1 MSTPAY
7 NTDNVINTNT
17 RAELVLIRSAEA
29 APYLTVGSKNYCKDQ
44 LVGKR
49 NGQSY
54 EFVIRDAGEY
64 VEGMD
69 ISSTG
74 SDDVIERKVTKK
86 IKIGNVKVNT
96 NLLEKVTDT
105 NWDKEIAEPYGEK
118 VAKGLVQSVLADD
131 IGRQNVAFVGT
142 GWLPLF
148 KASNYLESVS
158 SESQYAF
165 IDPMIDSIMQSS
177 GKAYTPAGDVEPR
190 FQKGLKGMVGQAE
203 VRAQQ
208 GMPTIE
214 ISADLA
220 TELAAAKV
228 TSYTDNSDGTATLAL
243 SGVTKVIPAGTPLFI
258 KGVYATDLVG
268 VKTSALKAFI
278 AIEDAT
284 AGSVKIR
291 AVDFSGHGTREA
303 CDVNGDNINPA
314 SDLANLDLVNT
325 IKEGIYFTGIFRVN
339 GAMEFDALPELD
351 WSNAESRVTSPDG
364 ITLHEGRAVDV
375 FAGTNK
381 PRWAIAAVAGI
392 VESRGCAYVCIK
404 DNTANLVSL

>member
-1 MSTPAY
+1 MA
-7 NTDNVINTNT
+7 NDIKTNR

-69 ISSTG
+69 ISNVG
-74 SDDVIERKVTKK
+74 SEDVIERKVTKN

-96 NLLEKVTDT
+96 NLLEKVTDL

-131 IGRQNVAFVGT
+131 IGLQNTAFVGT

-148 KASNYLESVS
+148 KASNYLESIS

-165 IDPMIDSIMQSS
+165 VDPMVESIMQSS
-177 GKAYTPAGDVEPR
+177 GRGFTPAGDVEPR

-208 GMPTIE
+208 GMPTLE
-214 ISADLA
+214 ISD
-220 TELAAAKV
+220 ELAAELASATV
-228 TSYTDNSDGTATLAL
+228 TSYATGTDYDTLTL
-243 SGVTKVIPAGTPLFI
+243 NGVTEDIPAGTPLFI
-258 KGVYATDLVG
+258 AGVYATDMVG

-278 AIEDAT
+278 AIEDST
-284 AGSVKIR
+284 SGSVKVR
-291 AVDFSGHGTREA
+291 KTDFVGNGTREA
-303 CDVNGDNINPA
+303 CDIDGDNIVL
-314 SDLANLDLVNT
+314 SDLASKKLANP
-325 IKEGIYFTGIFRVN
+325 IKAGIYFTGIFRVN

-381 PRWAIAAVAGI
+381 TRWAIAAVAGI
-392 VESRGCAYVCIK
+392 VEPRGCAYVCIK
-404 DNTANLVSL
+404 DNTANLIAQ

>member
-1 MSTPAY
+1 MA
-7 NTDNVINTNT
+7 NDIKTNR

-69 ISSTG
+69 ISNVG
-74 SDDVIERKVTKK
+74 SEDVIERKVAKN

-96 NLLEKVTDT
+96 NLLEKVTDL

-131 IGRQNVAFVGT
+131 IGLQNTAFVGT

-148 KASNYLESVS
+148 KASNYLESIS

-165 IDPMIDSIMQSS
+165 VDPMVESIMQSS
-177 GKAYTPAGDVEPR
+177 GRGFTPAGDVEPR

-208 GMPTIE
+208 GMPTLE
-214 ISADLA
+214 ISD
-220 TELAAAKV
+220 ELAAELASATV
-228 TSYTDNSDGTATLAL
+228 ASGTAGKEYDTLTL
-243 SGVTKVIPAGTPLFI
+243 TGVTKVIPAGTPLFI
-258 KGVYATDLVG
+258 DGVYATDMVG

-284 AGSVKIR
+284 GGKVKVR
-291 AVDFSGHGTREA
+291 KSDFVGNGTREA
-303 CDVNGDNINPA
+303 CDIDGNNIVLSALA
-314 SDLANLDLVNT
+314 SKKLANP
-325 IKEGIYFTGIFRVN
+325 IKAGIYFTGIFRVN

-381 PRWAIAAVAGI
+381 TRWAIAAVAGI
-392 VESRGCAYVCIK
+392 VEPRGCAYVCIK
-404 DNTANLVSL
+404 DNTANLIAQ

>member
-1 MSTPAY
+1 MA
-7 NTDNVINTNT
+7 NDIKTNR

-69 ISSTG
+69 ITNVG
-74 SDDVIERKVTKK
+74 SEDVIERKVTKN

-96 NLLEKVTDT
+96 NLLEKVTDL

-131 IGRQNVAFVGT
+131 IGLQNTAFVGT

-148 KASNYLESVS
+148 KASNYLESIS

-165 IDPMIDSIMQSS
+165 VDPMVESIMQSS
-177 GKAYTPAGDVEPR
+177 GRGFTPAGDVEPR

-208 GMPTIE
+208 GMPTLE
-214 ISADLA
+214 ISD
-220 TELAAAKV
+220 ELAAELASATV
-228 TSYTDNSDGTATLAL
+228 TSYATGTDYDTLTL
-243 SGVTKVIPAGTPLFI
+243 NGVTESIPAGTPLFI
-258 KGVYATDLVG
+258 AGVYATDMVG

-284 AGSVKIR
+284 AGSVKVR
-291 AVDFSGHGTREA
+291 KTDFVGNGTREA
-303 CDVNGDNINPA
+303 CDIDGDNIVL
-314 SDLANLDLVNT
+314 SDLASKKLANP
-325 IKEGIYFTGIFRVN
+325 IKAGIYFTGIFRVN

-381 PRWAIAAVAGI
+381 TRWAIAAVAGI
-392 VESRGCAYVCIK
+392 VEPRGCAYVCIK
-404 DNTANLVSL
+404 DNTANLIAQ

>member
-7 NTDNVINTNT
+7 NTNNVINTNT

-69 ISSTG
+69 ISSEG

-214 ISADLA
+214 ISAALA
-220 TELAAAKV
+220 SELAAAKV
-228 TSYTDNSDGTATLAL
+228 TSYTDNGDDTATLVL
-243 SGVTKVIPAGTPLFI
+243 SGVTADIPAGTPLFI

-278 AIEDAT
+278 AIEDAKN
-284 AGSVKIR
+284 GSVKIR

-303 CDVNGDNINPA
+303 CDINGDNINPTA
-314 SDLANLDLVNT
+314 LANLDIVNS
-325 IKEGIYFTGIFRVN
+325 IKEGIYFTGIFRVD

-381 PRWAIAAVAGI
+381 TRWAIAAVAGI
-392 VESRGCAYVCIK
+392 VEPRAVAYVCIK
-404 DNTANLVSL
+404 DNTANLVSM

>member
-1 MSTPAY
+1 MA
-7 NTDNVINTNT
+7 NDIKTNK

-69 ISSTG
+69 ISAVG
-74 SDDVIERKVTKK
+74 SEDVIERKVTKS

-96 NLLEKVTDT
+96 NLLEKVTDL
-105 NWDKEIAEPYGEK
+105 NWDKEIAQPYGEK
-118 VAKGLVQSVLADD
+118 VAKGLVQSVLTDD
-131 IGRQNVAFVGT
+131 IGLQNTAFVGT

-148 KASNYLESVS
+148 KASNYLESIS
-158 SESQYAF
+158 SEPQFAF
-165 IDPMIDSIMQSS
+165 VDPMVESIMQSS
-177 GKAYTPAGDVEPR
+177 GKGFTPAGDVEPR

-214 ISADLA
+214 ISEDLA
-220 TELAAAKV
+220 AELA
-228 TSYTDNSDGTATLAL
+228 TATVTTYATGDTYDTLTL
-243 SGVTKVIPAGTPLFI
+243 SGVTEDIPAGTPLFI
-258 KGVYATDLVG
+258 AGVYATDMVG

-284 AGSVKIR
+284 SGSVKVR
-291 AVDFSGHGTREA
+291 KTDFVGNGTREA
-303 CDVNGDNINPA
+303 CDIDGDNIA
-314 SDLANLDLVNT
+314 LADLATKKLANP
-325 IKEGIYFTGIFRVN
+325 IKAGVYFTGIFRVN
-339 GAMEFDALPELD
+339 GAFEFDALPELD

-381 PRWAIAAVAGI
+381 TRWAIAAVAGI
-392 VESRGCAYVCIK
+392 VEPRGCAYVCIK
-404 DNTANLVSL
+404 DNTANLVSM

>member
-1 MSTPAY
+1 MA
-7 NTDNVINTNT
+7 NDIKTNK

-69 ISSTG
+69 ISATG
-74 SDDVIERKVTKK
+74 SEDVIERKVTKS

-96 NLLEKVTDT
+96 NLLEKVTDL
-105 NWDKEIAEPYGEK
+105 NWDKEIAQPYGEK
-118 VAKGLVQSVLADD
+118 VAKGLVQSVLTDD
-131 IGRQNVAFVGT
+131 IGLQNTAFVGT

-148 KASNYLESVS
+148 KASNYLESIS
-158 SESQYAF
+158 SEPQFAF
-165 IDPMIDSIMQSS
+165 VDPMVESIMQSS
-177 GKAYTPAGDVEPR
+177 GKGFTPAGDVEPR

-214 ISADLA
+214 ISEDLA
-220 TELAAAKV
+220 AELASATV
-228 TSYTDNSDGTATLAL
+228 TSYATGDEYDTLTL
-243 SGVTKVIPAGTPLFI
+243 NGVTADIPAGTPLFI
-258 KGVYATDLVG
+258 AGVYATDMVG

-284 AGSVKIR
+284 SGAVKVR
-291 AVDFSGHGTREA
+291 KTDFVGNGTREA
-303 CDVNGDNINPA
+303 CDIDGDNIVL
-314 SDLANLDLVNT
+314 SDLTTKKLANP
-325 IKEGIYFTGIFRVN
+325 IKAGVYFTGIFRVN
-339 GAMEFDALPELD
+339 GAFEFDALPELD

-381 PRWAIAAVAGI
+381 TRWAIAAVAGI
-392 VESRGCAYVCIK
+392 VEPRGCAYVCIK
-404 DNTANLVSL
+404 DNTANLVSM

>member
-1 MSTPAY
+1 MA
-7 NTDNVINTNT
+7 NDIKTNR

-69 ISSTG
+69 ISNVG
-74 SDDVIERKVTKK
+74 SEDVIERKVTKN

-96 NLLEKVTDT
+96 NLLEKVTDL

-131 IGRQNVAFVGT
+131 IGLQNTAFVGT

-148 KASNYLESVS
+148 KASNYLESIS

-165 IDPMIDSIMQSS
+165 VDPMVESIMQSS
-177 GKAYTPAGDVEPR
+177 GRGFTPAGDVEPR

-208 GMPTIE
+208 GMPTLE
-214 ISADLA
+214 ISEDLA
-220 TELAAAKV
+220 AELASATV
-228 TSYTDNSDGTATLAL
+228 TSYATGTDYDTLTL
-243 SGVTKVIPAGTPLFI
+243 NGVTEDIPAGTPLFI
-258 KGVYATDLVG
+258 AGVYATDMVG

-284 AGSVKIR
+284 SGSVKVR
-291 AVDFSGHGTREA
+291 KTDFVGNGTREA
-303 CDVNGDNINPA
+303 CDIDGDNIVLSELA
-314 SDLANLDLVNT
+314 TKKLANP
-325 IKEGIYFTGIFRVN
+325 IKAGIYFTGIFRVN

-381 PRWAIAAVAGI
+381 TRWAIAAVAGI
-392 VESRGCAYVCIK
+392 VEPRGCAYVCIK
-404 DNTANLVSL
+404 DNTANLIAQ

>member
-1 MSTPAY
+1 MA
-7 NTDNVINTNT
+7 NDIKTNR

-69 ISSTG
+69 ISNTG
-74 SDDVIERKVTKK
+74 SEDVIERKVTKN

-96 NLLEKVTDT
+96 NLLEKVTDL

-131 IGRQNVAFVGT
+131 IGLQNTAFVGN

-148 KASNYLESVS
+148 KASNYLESIS
-158 SESQYAF
+158 SESQFAF
-165 IDPMIDSIMQSS
+165 VDPMVESIMQSS
-177 GKAYTPAGDVEPR
+177 GRGFTPAGDVEPR

-208 GMPTIE
+208 GMPTLE
-214 ISADLA
+214 ISD
-220 TELAAAKV
+220 ELAAELASATV
-228 TSYTDNSDGTATLAL
+228 TSYATGTDYDTLTL
-243 SGVTKVIPAGTPLFI
+243 NGVTESIPAGTPLFI
-258 KGVYATDLVG
+258 AGVYATDMVG

-284 AGSVKIR
+284 AGSVKVR
-291 AVDFSGHGTREA
+291 KTDFVGNGTREA
-303 CDVNGDNINPA
+303 CDIDGDTLA
-314 SDLANLDLVNT
+314 LSDLASKKLANP
-325 IKEGIYFTGIFRVN
+325 IKAGIYFTGIFRVN

-381 PRWAIAAVAGI
+381 TRWAIAAVAGI
-392 VESRGCAYVCIK
+392 VEPRGCAYVCIK
-404 DNTANLVSL
+404 DNTANLIAQ

>member
-1 MSTPAY
+1 MA
-7 NTDNVINTNT
+7 NDIKTNR

-69 ISSTG
+69 ISNTG
-74 SDDVIERKVTKK
+74 SEDVIERKVTKN

-96 NLLEKVTDT
+96 NLLEKVTDL

-131 IGRQNVAFVGT
+131 IGLQNTAFVGN

-148 KASNYLESVS
+148 KASNYLESIS
-158 SESQYAF
+158 SESQFAF
-165 IDPMIDSIMQSS
+165 VDPMVESIMQSS
-177 GKAYTPAGDVEPR
+177 GRGFTPAGDVEPR

-208 GMPTIE
+208 GMPTLE
-214 ISADLA
+214 ISD
-220 TELAAAKV
+220 ELAAELASATV
-228 TSYTDNSDGTATLAL
+228 TSYATGTDYDTLTL
-243 SGVTKVIPAGTPLFI
+243 NGVTESIPAGTPLFI
-258 KGVYATDLVG
+258 AGVYATDMVG

-284 AGSVKIR
+284 AGSVKVR
-291 AVDFSGHGTREA
+291 KTDFVGNGTREA
-303 CDVNGDNINPA
+303 CDIDGDTIA
-314 SDLANLDLVNT
+314 LSDLASKKLANP
-325 IKEGIYFTGIFRVN
+325 IKAGIYFTGIFRVN

-381 PRWAIAAVAGI
+381 TRWAIAAVAGI
-392 VESRGCAYVCIK
+392 VEPRGCAYVCIK
-404 DNTANLVSL
+404 DNTANLIAQ

>member
-1 MSTPAY
+1 MA
-7 NTDNVINTNT
+7 NDIKTNR

-69 ISSTG
+69 ISNVG
-74 SDDVIERKVTKK
+74 SEDVIERKVTKN

-96 NLLEKVTDT
+96 NLLEKVTDV

-131 IGRQNVAFVGT
+131 IGLQNTAFVGN

-148 KASNYLESVS
+148 KASNYLESIS

-165 IDPMIDSIMQSS
+165 VDPMVESIMQSS
-177 GKAYTPAGDVEPR
+177 GRGFTPAGDVEPR

-208 GMPTIE
+208 GMPTLE
-214 ISADLA
+214 ISD
-220 TELAAAKV
+220 ELAAELASATV
-228 TSYTDNSDGTATLAL
+228 TSYATGTDYDTLTL
-243 SGVTKVIPAGTPLFI
+243 NGVTESIPAGTPLFI
-258 KGVYATDLVG
+258 AGVYATDMVG

-284 AGSVKIR
+284 AGSVKVR
-291 AVDFSGHGTREA
+291 KTDFVGNGTREA
-303 CDVNGDNINPA
+303 CEIDGDNIVLSRLA
-314 SDLANLDLVNT
+314 SKKLANP
-325 IKEGIYFTGIFRVN
+325 IKAGIYFTGIFRVN

-381 PRWAIAAVAGI
+381 TRWAIAAVAGI
-392 VESRGCAYVCIK
+392 VEPRGCAYVCIK
-404 DNTANLVSL
+404 DNTANLIAQ

>member
-1 MSTPAY
+1 MA
-7 NTDNVINTNT
+7 NDIKTNR

-69 ISSTG
+69 ISNVG
-74 SDDVIERKVTKK
+74 SEDVIERKVTKN

-96 NLLEKVTDT
+96 NLLEKVTDL

-131 IGRQNVAFVGT
+131 IGLQNTAFVGT

-148 KASNYLESVS
+148 KASNYLESIS

-165 IDPMIDSIMQSS
+165 VDPMVESIMQSS
-177 GKAYTPAGDVEPR
+177 GRGFTPAGDVEPR

-208 GMPTIE
+208 GMPTLE
-214 ISADLA
+214 ISD
-220 TELAAAKV
+220 ELAAELASATV
-228 TSYTDNSDGTATLAL
+228 TSYATGTDYDTLTL
-243 SGVTKVIPAGTPLFI
+243 NGVTEDIPAGTPLFI
-258 KGVYATDLVG
+258 AGVYATDMVG

-284 AGSVKIR
+284 AGSVKVR
-291 AVDFSGHGTREA
+291 KTDFVGNGTREA
-303 CDVNGDNINPA
+303 SDIDGDNIV
-314 SDLANLDLVNT
+314 LANLASKKLANP
-325 IKEGIYFTGIFRVN
+325 IKAGIYFTGIFRVN

-381 PRWAIAAVAGI
+381 TRWAIAAVAGI
-392 VESRGCAYVCIK
+392 VEPRGCAYVCIK
-404 DNTANLVSL
+404 DNTANLIAQ

>member
-1 MSTPAY
+1 MA
-7 NTDNVINTNT
+7 NTINTNKL
-17 RAELVLIRSAEA
+17 AELVLIRSAEA

-69 ISSTG
+69 ISGQG
-74 SDDVIERKVTKK
+74 SEDIIERKVTKS

-96 NLLEKVTDT
+96 NLLEKVTDL
-105 NWDKEIAEPYGEK
+105 NWDKEVAEPYGEK
-118 VAKGLVQSVLADD
+118 VAKGLVSSVLADD
-131 IGRQNVAFVGT
+131 IGLQNTAFVGT

-158 SESQYAF
+158 SEAQYAF
-165 IDPMIDSIMQSS
+165 VDPMIDSIMQSS

-190 FQKGLKGMVGQAE
+190 FQKGLKGMVGQAQ

-208 GMPTIE
+208 GMPTLE
-214 ISADLA
+214 ISEALAAELA
-220 TELAAAKV
+220 TATV
-228 TSYTDNSDGTATLAL
+228 TSYATGTDYDTLTL
-243 SGVTKVIPAGTPLFI
+243 NGVTEVIPAGTPLFI
-258 KGVYATDLVG
+258 AGVYATDMVG

-284 AGSVKIR
+284 SGSVKVR
-291 AVDFSGHGTREA
+291 KADFVGNGTREA
-303 CDVNGDNINPA
+303 CDKDGDDIVLSELA
-314 SDLANLDLVNT
+314 SKKLANP
-325 IKEGIYFTGIFRVN
+325 IKAGIYFTGIFRVN
-339 GAMEFDALPELD
+339 GAFEFDALPELD
-351 WSNAESRVTSPDG
+351 WSNADSRVTSPDG
-364 ITLHEGRAVDV
+364 ITLHTGRAVDV

-381 PRWAIAAVAGI
+381 TRFAIAAVAGI
-392 VESRGCAYVCIK
+392 VEPRGCTYVCIK
-404 DNTANLVSL
+404 DSTANLVSM

>member
-7 NTDNVINTNT
+7 ETSNKINTNT

-29 APYLTVGSKNYCKDQ
+29 APYLTVGSKPYCKDQ

-69 ISSTG
+69 ISNVG
-74 SDDVIERKVTKK
+74 SEDVIERKVTKS

-96 NLLEKVTDT
+96 NLLEKITDA

-131 IGRQNVAFVGT
+131 LGRQNVAFVGT

-158 SESQYAF
+158 SEAQYAF

-190 FQKGLKGMVGQAE
+190 FQKGLKGVVGQAE

-208 GMPTIE
+208 GMPTLE
-214 ISADLA
+214 ISA
-220 TELAAAKV
+220 ELAAELATATV
-228 TSYTDNSDGTATLAL
+228 TSYATGDTYDTLTL
-243 SGVTKVIPAGTPLFI
+243 SGVTEVIPAGTPLFI
-258 KGVYATDLVG
+258 AGVYATDLVG
-268 VKTSALKAFI
+268 VKTSALKTFI

-284 AGSVKIR
+284 AGSVKVR
-291 AVDFSGHGTREA
+291 KTDFVGNGTREA
-303 CDVNGDNINPA
+303 CDIDGDNIV
-314 SDLANLDLVNT
+314 LANLASKKLANPM
-325 IKEGIYFTGIFRVN
+325 KAGIYFTGIFRVN

-381 PRWAIAAVAGI
+381 TRWAIAAVAGI
-392 VESRGCAYVCIK
+392 VEPRGCVYVCIK
-404 DNTANLVSL
+404 DNTANLISM

>member
-1 MSTPAY
+1 MA
-7 NTDNVINTNT
+7 NDIKTNK

-69 ISSTG
+69 ISG
-74 SDDVIERKVTKK
+74 SGSEDVVERKVAKT

-96 NLLEKVTDT
+96 NLLEKVTDL
-105 NWDKEIAEPYGEK
+105 NWDKEIAQPYGEK
-118 VAKGLVQSVLADD
+118 VAKGLVQSVLTDD
-131 IGRQNVAFVGT
+131 IGLQNTAFVGT

-148 KASNYLESVS
+148 KASNYLESIS
-158 SESQYAF
+158 SEPQFAF
-165 IDPMIDSIMQSS
+165 VDPMVESIMQSS
-177 GKAYTPAGDVEPR
+177 GKGFTPAGDVEPR

-203 VRAQQ
+203 VRSQQ

-214 ISADLA
+214 ISEDLA
-220 TELAAAKV
+220 TELVSATV
-228 TSYTDNSDGTATLAL
+228 TSYVAGEQYDTLTL
-243 SGVTKVIPAGTPLFI
+243 DGVTKVIPAGTPLFI
-258 KGVYATDLVG
+258 AGVYATDLVG

-278 AIEDAT
+278 AIEDA
-284 AGSVKIR
+284 ANGVVKVR
-291 AVDFSGHGTREA
+291 KTDFEGNGTREA
-303 CDVNGDNINPA
+303 CDIDGANIGVDNLA
-314 SDLANLDLVNT
+314 TKKLANV
-325 IKEGIYFTGIFRVN
+325 IKAGVYFTGIFRVN
-339 GAMEFDALPELD
+339 GAFEFDALPELD

-381 PRWAIAAVAGI
+381 TRWAIAAVAGI
-392 VESRGCAYVCIK
+392 VEPRGCAYVCIK
-404 DNTANLVSL
+404 DNTANLITQ

>member
-1 MSTPAY
+1 MA
-7 NTDNVINTNT
+7 NEIKTNR

-69 ISSTG
+69 ISGTG
-74 SDDVIERKVTKK
+74 SEDVIERKVTKN

-96 NLLEKVTDT
+96 NLLEKVTDV

-131 IGRQNVAFVGT
+131 IGLQNTAFVGN

-148 KASNYLESVS
+148 KASNYLESIS

-165 IDPMIDSIMQSS
+165 VDPMVESIMQSS
-177 GKAYTPAGDVEPR
+177 GKGFTPAGDVEPR

-214 ISADLA
+214 ISEALA
-220 TELAAAKV
+220 TQLASATV
-228 TSYTDNSDGTATLAL
+228 TSYVAGEDNDTLTL
-243 SGVTKVIPAGTPLFI
+243 NGVSEVIPAGTPLFI
-258 KGVYATDLVG
+258 AGVYATDMVG

-284 AGSVKIR
+284 AGAVKVR
-291 AVDFSGHGTREA
+291 KTDFDGNGTREA
-303 CDVNGDNINPA
+303 CDINGDKIVVGELA
-314 SDLANLDLVNT
+314 SKKLANP
-325 IKEGIYFTGIFRVN
+325 IKAGIYFTGIFRVN

-381 PRWAIAAVAGI
+381 TRWAIAAVAGI
-392 VESRGCAYVCIK
+392 VEPRGCAYVCIK
-404 DNTANLVSL
+404 DNTANLIAQ

>member
-1 MSTPAY
+1 MA
-7 NTDNVINTNT
+7 NTINTNT

-69 ISSTG
+69 ISATG
-74 SDDVIERKVTKK
+74 SEDVIERKVTKK

-190 FQKGLKGMVGQAE
+190 FQKGLKGTVGQAE

-208 GMPTIE
+208 GMPTLE
-214 ISADLA
+214 ISEDLA
-220 TELAAAKV
+220 TELAAATV
-228 TSYTDNSDGTATLAL
+228 TSYAADTDYDTLTIN
-243 SGVTKVIPAGTPLFI
+243 GVTQVIPAGTPLFI
-258 KGVYATDLVG
+258 AGVYATDMVG

-284 AGSVKIR
+284 SGVVKVR
-291 AVDFSGHGTREA
+291 KTDFTGNGTREA
-303 CDVNGDNINPA
+303 CDINGDNIVIG
-314 SDLANLDLVNT
+314 DLASKKLANP
-325 IKEGIYFTGIFRVN
+325 IKAGIYFTGIFRVN

-381 PRWAIAAVAGI
+381 TRWAIAAVAGI
-392 VESRGCAYVCIK
+392 VEPRGCAYVCIK
-404 DNTANLVSL
+404 DNTANLVSM

>member
-1 MSTPAY
+1 MA
-7 NTDNVINTNT
+7 NEIKTNK

-69 ISSTG
+69 ISATG
-74 SDDVIERKVTKK
+74 SEDVIERKVTKS

-96 NLLEKVTDT
+96 NLLEKVTDVE
-105 NWDKEIAEPYGEK
+105 WDKEIAQPYGEK
-118 VAKGLVQSVLADD
+118 VAKGLVQSVLTDD
-131 IGRQNVAFVGT
+131 IGLQNTAFVGT

-148 KASNYLESVS
+148 KASNYLESIS
-158 SESQYAF
+158 SEPQFAF
-165 IDPMIDSIMQSS
+165 VDPMVESIMQSS
-177 GKAYTPAGDVEPR
+177 GKGFTPAGDVEPR

-214 ISADLA
+214 ISDELA
-220 TELAAAKV
+220 TELAAATV
-228 TSYTDNSDGTATLAL
+228 TSLASGEQYDTLTL
-243 SGVTKVIPAGTPLFI
+243 NGVTKVIPAGTPLFI
-258 KGVYATDLVG
+258 SGVYATDMVG

-278 AIEDAT
+278 AIEDA
-284 AGSVKIR
+284 ANGVVKVR
-291 AVDFSGHGTREA
+291 KTDLTGNGTREA
-303 CDVNGDNINPA
+303 CDIDGANVVVAELAGKK
-314 SDLANLDLVNT
+314 LANP
-325 IKEGIYFTGIFRVN
+325 IKAGVYFTGIFRVN
-339 GAMEFDALPELD
+339 GAFEFDALPELD

-364 ITLHEGRAVDV
+364 ITLHEGRAIDV
-375 FAGTNK
+375 LGGSNK
-381 PRWAIAAVAGI
+381 TRWAIAAVAGI
-392 VESRGCAYVCIK
+392 VEPRGCAYVCIK
-404 DNTANLVSL
+404 DSTANLSTL

>member
-1 MSTPAY
+1 MA
-7 NTDNVINTNT
+7 NDIKTNK

-69 ISSTG
+69 ISAVG
-74 SDDVIERKVTKK
+74 SEDVIERKVTKS

-96 NLLEKVTDT
+96 NLLEKVTDL
-105 NWDKEIAEPYGEK
+105 NWDKEIAQPYGEK
-118 VAKGLVQSVLADD
+118 VAKGLVQSVLTDD
-131 IGRQNVAFVGT
+131 IGLQNTAFVGT

-148 KASNYLESVS
+148 KASNYLESIS
-158 SESQYAF
+158 SEPQFAF
-165 IDPMIDSIMQSS
+165 VDPMVESIMQSS
-177 GKAYTPAGDVEPR
+177 GKGFTPAGDVEPR

-214 ISADLA
+214 ISEDLA
-220 TELAAAKV
+220 AELASATV
-228 TSYTDNSDGTATLAL
+228 TSYATGDTYDTLTL
-243 SGVTKVIPAGTPLFI
+243 SGVTEDIPAGTPLFI
-258 KGVYATDLVG
+258 SGVYATDMVG

-284 AGSVKIR
+284 SGAVKVR
-291 AVDFSGHGTREA
+291 KTDFVGNGTREA
-303 CDVNGDNINPA
+303 CDIDGDNIVLSELA
-314 SDLANLDLVNT
+314 TKKLANP
-325 IKEGIYFTGIFRVN
+325 IKAGVYFTGIFRVN
-339 GAMEFDALPELD
+339 GAFEFDALPELD

-381 PRWAIAAVAGI
+381 TRWAIAAVAGI
-392 VESRGCAYVCIK
+392 VEPRGCAYVCIK
-404 DNTANLVSL
+404 DNTANLVSM